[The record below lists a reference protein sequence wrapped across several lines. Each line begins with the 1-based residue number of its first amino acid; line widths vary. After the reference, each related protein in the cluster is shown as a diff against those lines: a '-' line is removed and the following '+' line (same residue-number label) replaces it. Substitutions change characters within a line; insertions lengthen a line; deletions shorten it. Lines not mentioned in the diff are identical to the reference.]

1 MPESIKE
8 VMTPNPTT
16 LPLSA
21 TAEDAAVRM
30 RDENIGDV
38 LIVDDQGLICGI
50 VTDRD
55 IALQVVA
62 SGADPKALRLEHI
75 GTKEVTTLPPDATLE
90 KASSLMRE
98 RAVRRLPIVDKGKPV
113 GVVSLGD
120 LAIERDPSSALA
132 QISSAPPDRVGNGK
146 VSARVAVNRV
156 ARIFPAAACGA
167 VLALS
172 VDHLRGR
179 SRRRARD
186 LAAKRLRKAG
196 KKLRK
201 AGDRV
206 TAGSAGKAAEFAGKR
221 VERFKKLVG
230 AGSGAKR

>member
-8 VMTPNPTT
+8 IMTPDPTT

-21 TAEDAAVRM
+21 TAEDAAKKM
-30 RDENIGDV
+30 REENIGDV
-38 LIVDDQGLICGI
+38 LIVDEQQLLCGI

-62 SGADPKALRLEHI
+62 SGADPKALRLEDI
-75 GTKEVTTLPPDATLE
+75 GSKDVTTLPVDATVE
-90 KASSLMRE
+90 KATAIMRE
-98 RAVRRLPIVDKGKPV
+98 KAIRRLPIVDRGKPV

-120 LAIERDPSSALA
+120 LAIEREPSSALA
-132 QISSAPPDRVGNGK
+132 EISSAPPDRARNGK
-146 VSARVAVNRV
+146 VSARAAANRV
-156 ARIFPAAACGA
+156 ATRIVPAAACGA

-172 VDHLRGR
+172 VDHLRGQ
-179 SRRRARD
+179 RRRARD
-186 LAAKRLRKAG
+186 IAARRLRKAG

-206 TAGSAGKAAEFAGKR
+206 TAGPAGKAGKYASKR
-221 VERFKKLVG
+221 VEEVKKLVG
-230 AGSGAKR
+230 AGSKR

>member
-1 MPESIKE
+1 MSESIKE

-21 TAEDAAVRM
+21 TAEDAATKM

-38 LIVDDQGLICGI
+38 LIVDADGLICGI

-62 SGADPKALRLEHI
+62 SGADPKALKLEHI
-75 GTKEVTTLPPDATLE
+75 GTKEVTTLQSDATVE
-90 KASSLMRE
+90 KASALMRE
-98 RAVRRLPIVDKGKPV
+98 KAIRRLPIVDKGKPV
-113 GVVSLGD
+113 GIVSLGD

-132 QISSAPPDRVGNGK
+132 EISAAPPDRARNGK
-146 VSARVAVNRV
+146 VGARVAVSRMV
-156 ARIFPAAACGA
+156 RIFPAAACGA

-179 SRRRARD
+179 SRRPRD
-186 LAAKRLRKAG
+186 LAAKRIRKAG

-201 AGDRV
+201 AGDRMS
-206 TAGSAGKAAEFAGKR
+206 AGSAGKAAEFAGKR
-221 VERFKKLVG
+221 VEKVKRLV
-230 AGSGAKR
+230 ASSKR